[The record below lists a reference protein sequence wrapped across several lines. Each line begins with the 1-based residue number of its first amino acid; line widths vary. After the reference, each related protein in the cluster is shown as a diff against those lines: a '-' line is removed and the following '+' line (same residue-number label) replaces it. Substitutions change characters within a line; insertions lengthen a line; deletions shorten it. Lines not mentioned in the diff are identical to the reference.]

1 MVFITDKL
9 TGKVQEF
16 YTQYFRKGKLMADS
30 RDKKKIEQELDKDLW
45 DCPQCGRHTMEE
57 VQFSTGGENG
67 EPGLLCFHCHYMLS
81 GEHLHDYMVDEDG
94 RRDI

>member
-30 RDKKKIEQELDKDLW
+30 RDKKKIEQELNKDLW
-45 DCPQCGRHTMEE
+45 DG
-57 VQFSTGGENG
+57 
-67 EPGLLCFHCHYMLS
+67 
-81 GEHLHDYMVDEDG
+81 
-94 RRDI
+94 

>member
-30 RDKKKIEQELDKDLW
+30 RDTKKIEQELDKDLW

-67 EPGLLCFHCHYMLS
+67 EPGLLCFHCHFMLA
-81 GEHLHDYMVDEDG
+81 GEILEDYMRDEDG
-94 RRDI
+94 RRDQ